1 MSQKEL
7 VMYSRS
13 TGCPFITVAR
23 RVLNDYAVPYRE
35 IFIDQ
40 NAEAKQRV
48 RQWTGFN
55 SVPTL
60 VIAQPGSDLPYTD
73 VLPLP
78 AGASPQGVDRGPM
91 LTEGSAEQVEK
102 WLRKHGFI
110 KD

>member
-1 MSQKEL
+1 MSHKEL

-13 TGCPFITVAR
+13 YGCPFITVAR
-23 RVLNDYAVPYRE
+23 RVLNDYGVAYRE

-40 NAEAKQRV
+40 QPEAKQRV
-48 RQWTGFN
+48 RQWTGFY

-60 VIAQPGSDLPYTD
+60 VVAEAGSDLPYTD
-73 VLPLP
+73 VLELP

-91 LTEGSAEQVEK
+91 LTEGSAEQIEK